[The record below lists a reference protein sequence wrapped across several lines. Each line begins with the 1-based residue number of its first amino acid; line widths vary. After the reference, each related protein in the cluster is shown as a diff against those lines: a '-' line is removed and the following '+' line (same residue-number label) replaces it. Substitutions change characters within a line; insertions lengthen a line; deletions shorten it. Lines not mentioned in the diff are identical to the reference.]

1 MSKMKKFTAG
11 LLCLAMICSM
21 TACNARK
28 SNTTNSA
35 TDSNAQKEK
44 IRLLGYSYYEST
56 MNILRD
62 QLTKAGFEVEV
73 NLQPDYSS
81 MVTARDTGEWDIV
94 MSGWTTV
101 TGNPDY
107 AVRDIYA
114 SYGEYN
120 SGGINDSKIDELID
134 KAAKETPAE
143 YVKTY
148 KELEDY
154 LVTENAYTLPLY
166 ATKGIRAIN
175 NTVVDE
181 STVHNPQSRSAFW
194 EKYSYVDASQNETRP
209 LVLTQMMGELTSLDP
224 IQANDGSI
232 NQLSANINVRIV
244 NMTDDDQIVPDG
256 SLSRNIAIG
265 EGNNEFYF
273 ILRDDV
279 FFSKVED
286 GHAVNTGV
294 RVGAEDVEFSLE
306 RAADKNSVA
315 SHKTYN
321 LHNHMSDV
329 SIVTDIEELKGV
341 NDSDTG
347 KPVFE
352 TLSANLPSEIKTL
365 TADKT
370 QVDNANGVYQV
381 VKISTEEAF
390 PQVLYYLAH
399 QSAGILNKEV
409 VTEMNSK
416 FDVAT
421 YDPTKDVCY
430 GDSAAIKSGNNHLWM
445 SGPYALV
452 SYDDY
457 QVSFEKNPG
466 FMAGTENEAKISN
479 VTIKFIKDTSSAA
492 SEFRSG
498 GIDIMDS
505 VATND
510 VATLEENKDFT
521 VFKYVRHATTF
532 CEFNMKNGNKFE
544 NIDLRKAV
552 LYAINQDEYVA
563 YNNELVGPLYSSFS
577 TLIDTGNKLEFS
589 AEKSAEYLAA
599 YQESVKK

>member
-1 MSKMKKFTAG
+1 
-11 LLCLAMICSM
+11 
-21 TACNARK
+21 
-28 SNTTNSA
+28 
-35 TDSNAQKEK
+35 
-44 IRLLGYSYYEST
+44 
-56 MNILRD
+56 
-62 QLTKAGFEVEV
+62 
-73 NLQPDYSS
+73 
-81 MVTARDTGEWDIV
+81 
-94 MSGWTTV
+94 
-101 TGNPDY
+101 
-107 AVRDIYA
+107 
-114 SYGEYN
+114 
-120 SGGINDSKIDELID
+120 
-134 KAAKETPAE
+134 
-143 YVKTY
+143 
-148 KELEDY
+148 
-154 LVTENAYTLPLY
+154 
-166 ATKGIRAIN
+166 
-175 NTVVDE
+175 
-181 STVHNPQSRSAFW
+181 
-194 EKYSYVDASQNETRP
+194 
-209 LVLTQMMGELTSLDP
+209 MMGELTSLDP

-552 LYAINQDEYVA
+552 LYAINQEEYIA
-563 YNNELVGPLYSSFS
+563 YNNGLVGPLYSSFS
-577 TLIDTGNKLEFS
+577 TLIDTGNKLEFN
-589 AEKSAEYLAA
+589 AEKSAEHLAA

>member
-143 YVKTY
+143 YVETY

-370 QVDNANGVYQV
+370 QVDTANGVYQV

-457 QVSFEKNPG
+457 QVSFVKNPG

-552 LYAINQDEYVA
+552 LYAINQEEYIA
-563 YNNELVGPLYSSFS
+563 YNNGLVGPLYSSFS
-577 TLIDTGNKLEFS
+577 TLIDTGNKLEFN
-589 AEKSAEYLAA
+589 AEKSAEHLAA

>member
-154 LVTENAYTLPLY
+154 LVTENANTLPLY

-209 LVLTQMMGELTSLDP
+209 LVLTQMMG
-224 IQANDGSI
+224 
-232 NQLSANINVRIV
+232 
-244 NMTDDDQIVPDG
+244 
-256 SLSRNIAIG
+256 
-265 EGNNEFYF
+265 
-273 ILRDDV
+273 
-279 FFSKVED
+279 
-286 GHAVNTGV
+286 
-294 RVGAEDVEFSLE
+294 
-306 RAADKNSVA
+306 
-315 SHKTYN
+315 
-321 LHNHMSDV
+321 
-329 SIVTDIEELKGV
+329 
-341 NDSDTG
+341 
-347 KPVFE
+347 
-352 TLSANLPSEIKTL
+352 
-365 TADKT
+365 
-370 QVDNANGVYQV
+370 
-381 VKISTEEAF
+381 
-390 PQVLYYLAH
+390 
-399 QSAGILNKEV
+399 
-409 VTEMNSK
+409 
-416 FDVAT
+416 
-421 YDPTKDVCY
+421 
-430 GDSAAIKSGNNHLWM
+430 
-445 SGPYALV
+445 
-452 SYDDY
+452 
-457 QVSFEKNPG
+457 
-466 FMAGTENEAKISN
+466 
-479 VTIKFIKDTSSAA
+479 
-492 SEFRSG
+492 
-498 GIDIMDS
+498 
-505 VATND
+505 
-510 VATLEENKDFT
+510 
-521 VFKYVRHATTF
+521 
-532 CEFNMKNGNKFE
+532 
-544 NIDLRKAV
+544 
-552 LYAINQDEYVA
+552 
-563 YNNELVGPLYSSFS
+563 
-577 TLIDTGNKLEFS
+577 
-589 AEKSAEYLAA
+589 
-599 YQESVKK
+599 

>member
-143 YVKTY
+143 YVETY

-521 VFKYVRHATTF
+521 VYYN
-532 CEFNMKNGNKFE
+532 CE
-544 NIDLRKAV
+544 
-552 LYAINQDEYVA
+552 
-563 YNNELVGPLYSSFS
+563 
-577 TLIDTGNKLEFS
+577 
-589 AEKSAEYLAA
+589 
-599 YQESVKK
+599 

>member
-143 YVKTY
+143 YVETY

-209 LVLTQMMGELTSLDP
+209 LVLTQMMSELTSLDP

-552 LYAINQDEYVA
+552 LYAINQEEYIA
-563 YNNELVGPLYSSFS
+563 YNNGLVGPLYSSFS
-577 TLIDTGNKLEFS
+577 TLIDTGNKLEFN
-589 AEKSAEYLAA
+589 AEKSAEHLAA

>member
-143 YVKTY
+143 YVETY

-552 LYAINQDEYVA
+552 LYAINQEEYIA
-563 YNNELVGPLYSSFS
+563 YNNGLVGPLYSSFS
-577 TLIDTGNKLEFS
+577 TLIDTGNKLEFN
-589 AEKSAEYLAA
+589 AEKSAEHLAA